1 MFSTITYAAAI
12 ASLVGSVCLTQPLV
26 KTTPTVELVYKVN
39 STPKE
44 EYYKP
49 VYVMTDS
56 EATENNPTTFK
67 PVLLTDVYQTN

>member
-56 EATENNPTTFK
+56 EATENNPATFN

>member
-12 ASLVGSVCLTQPLV
+12 ASLVGSVCLTQPIIE
-26 KTTPTVELVYKVN
+26 TNPTVELVYKVN

-49 VYVMTDS
+49 VYILTDS
-56 EATENNPTTFK
+56 EPTENNPSTFK